1 MNEITTLGNDENI
14 CISNTGYFITTD
26 IEDSHK
32 LNKIKVLVCFIG
44 LTRTILETVEN
55 LRQNIFNENY
65 SFTIVFVTWEGE
77 NVEDFI
83 NCFPEAIIY
92 YIPTISF
99 DDDHFFEWKKNSIMH
114 SSWIGTY
121 EKNDNA
127 LFHYYRQIF
136 LWKQARIILEKY
148 QYIDIFVRART
159 DVKLTGQL
167 LNSYYE
173 KVNSSNIFF
182 PNNPRASFIG
192 EIGCPDFIFV
202 CKSSVFHY
210 ALTIVDS
217 INYLY
222 NKYNIP
228 IQPETIMHFHI
239 LDKNIDLNYM
249 DNEITIV
256 RPIGFLKTVNDK

>member
-1 MNEITTLGNDENI
+1 M
-14 CISNTGYFITTD
+14 
-26 IEDSHK
+26 
-32 LNKIKVLVCFIG
+32 
-44 LTRTILETVEN
+44 
-55 LRQNIFNENY
+55 
-65 SFTIVFVTWEGE
+65 
-77 NVEDFI
+77 
-83 NCFPEAIIY
+83 
-92 YIPTISF
+92 
-99 DDDHFFEWKKNSIMH
+99 
-114 SSWIGTY
+114 
-121 EKNDNA
+121 
-127 LFHYYRQIF
+127 
-136 LWKQARIILEKY
+136 
-148 QYIDIFVRART
+148 
-159 DVKLTGQL
+159 KLTGQL

-249 DNEITIV
+249 DNQITIV